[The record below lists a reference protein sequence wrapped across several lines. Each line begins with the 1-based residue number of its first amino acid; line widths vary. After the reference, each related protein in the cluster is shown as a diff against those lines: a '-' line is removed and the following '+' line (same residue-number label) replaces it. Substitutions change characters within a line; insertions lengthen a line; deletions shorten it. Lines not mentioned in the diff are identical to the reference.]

1 MKRQKKN
8 KWEKRVAINLA
19 HYRLQGDVYALSAE
33 IDENKPLENSV
44 KEEGIFERFFGMLA
58 TGVRNEVRKN
68 VTVGLKEE
76 LEKAKEE
83 LEEMKRKYLVM
94 LAEYDNFRKR
104 AQKER
109 EGAYSDAYADA
120 ITALLPVFDNIE
132 RANTFTG
139 TDGIAEGLNMII
151 NQFKGSLAGLGIE
164 SFGEVGEDFDPNF
177 HNAIMQTEDES
188 LGENVIA
195 EVFQKGYKRGDKII
209 RFAMVKVAN
218 CG

>member
-1 MKRQKKN
+1 MGFLTGKTAIITGAGYAVLSNGRCGSIGYGIATAYAKEGAN
-8 KWEKRVAINLA
+8 LVITGRNVA
-19 HYRLQGDVYALSAE
+19 
-33 IDENKPLENSV
+33 K
-44 KEEGIFERFFGMLA
+44 
-58 TGVRNEVRKN
+58 
-68 VTVGLKEE
+68 

>member
-1 MKRQKKN
+1 MMD
-8 KWEKRVAINLA
+8 EKRT
-19 HYRLQGDVYALSAE
+19 DVPETELKNEETVSSE
-33 IDENKPLENSV
+33 EPKKEKKSKLNDEAKKIS
-44 KEEGIFERFFGMLA
+44 
-58 TGVRNEVRKN
+58 
-68 VTVGLKEE
+68 EE
-76 LEKAKEE
+76 LEKTKEE

-109 EGAYSDAYADA
+109 ESAYSDAYADA

-132 RANTFTG
+132 RANTFAG

-151 NQFKGSLAGLGIE
+151 NQFKGALAGLGIE
-164 SFGEVGEDFDPNF
+164 AFGEVGEDFDPNF

>member
-1 MKRQKKN
+1 MD
-8 KWEKRVAINLA
+8 EKRT
-19 HYRLQGDVYALSAE
+19 DVPETELKNEEASAPDE
-33 IDENKPLENSV
+33 I
-44 KEEGIFERFFGMLA
+44 
-58 TGVRNEVRKN
+58 
-68 VTVGLKEE
+68 
-76 LEKAKEE
+76 EKVKEE

-109 EGAYSDAYADA
+109 EGAYGDAYADA
-120 ITALLPVFDNIE
+120 ITTLLPVFDNIE
-132 RANTFTG
+132 RANTFAG

-151 NQFKGSLAGLGIE
+151 NQFKGALTSLGIE
-164 SFGEVGEDFDPNF
+164 SFGEVGETFDPNF

-188 LGENVIA
+188 LDENVIA
-195 EVFQKGYKRGDKII
+195 EVFQKGYKRGEKII

>member
-1 MKRQKKN
+1 MD
-8 KWEKRVAINLA
+8 EKRT
-19 HYRLQGDVYALSAE
+19 DVPETELKNEEASAPEE
-33 IDENKPLENSV
+33 I
-44 KEEGIFERFFGMLA
+44 
-58 TGVRNEVRKN
+58 
-68 VTVGLKEE
+68 
-76 LEKAKEE
+76 EKVKEE

-120 ITALLPVFDNIE
+120 ITTLLPVFDNIE
-132 RANTFTG
+132 RANTFAG

-151 NQFKGSLAGLGIE
+151 NQFKGALISLGIE
-164 SFGEVGEDFDPNF
+164 SFGEVGETFDPNF

-188 LGENVIA
+188 LDENVIA
-195 EVFQKGYKRGDKII
+195 EVFQKGYKRGEKII

>member
-1 MKRQKKN
+1 MMD
-8 KWEKRVAINLA
+8 EKRT
-19 HYRLQGDVYALSAE
+19 DVPE
-33 IDENKPLENSV
+33 TELE
-44 KEEGIFERFFGMLA
+44 KEETLSSEEPKKEKKSKA
-58 TGVRNEVRKN
+58 NEEVKK
-68 VTVGLKEE
+68 LSEE
-76 LEKAKEE
+76 LEKVNAE
-83 LEEMKRKYLVM
+83 LDEMKRKYLVM

-109 EGAYSDAYADA
+109 EGAYGDAYADA

-132 RANTFTG
+132 RANTFAG

-151 NQFKGSLAGLGIE
+151 NQFKGALTGLGIE
-164 SFGEVGEDFDPNF
+164 SFGEAGEAFDPNF

-195 EVFQKGYKRGDKII
+195 EVFQKGYKRGEKII